1 MLLRPRGFELGPW
14 APLLLMPGSCV
25 LQLVLALMWPWSK
38 GFQGLI
44 WWETYFGSSS
54 LNYLLE
60 LSAWQPALAQR
71 AAVQPQQRWPSW
83 SRFEL
88 QGLVTSAPQPC
99 AQRHERENLSLLHAP
114 MKQTSQ
120 EENTSAFENWKIN
133 APPRPSISK
142 LSGSLYFSCVQKTGE
157 GGGSNSLCFT
167 CICWCWKYTSL
178 INGILVGSFHMFC
191 VIKK

>member
-1 MLLRPRGFELGPW
+1 MLVRPRGDGLGSW

-54 LNYLLE
+54 LNCLLE

-99 AQRHERENLSLLHAP
+99 AQRHEGENLSLLHAP

-120 EENTSAFENWKIN
+120 EENKSAFENWKIN
-133 APPRPSISK
+133 SPPAPASVSWVEVCIFLVCRKQGREEVPTACVSHV
-142 LSGSLYFSCVQKTGE
+142 SGDAENTQVLLMEF
-157 GGGSNSLCFT
+157 L
-167 CICWCWKYTSL
+167 
-178 INGILVGSFHMFC
+178 
-191 VIKK
+191 